1 MNILILTNNLK
12 GTKKFAE
19 ILNQKLSVYNIR
31 VEVYD
36 FQYVNKEIP
45 ESILNQYDVIFLLSY
60 IIKTSKTKGELQ
72 LRYNNKLKETL
83 IELLAREISKNMYDE
98 YAKDKNFHHMV
109 TPKKDPDFP
118 KKLGTN
124 TLSIKVFSKIREIDQ
139 NVPYMNNMADIFTE
153 GFVSLPTVRNHIYKL
168 EDKKVNPED
177 VLSKPIIKNYLD
189 FLDEIHNRLSS
200 EVEFGFKENN
210 EQTVVTEEY
219 SVEQNNTKEQN
230 DLKEQNELMA
240 EINPDYVLEKMNIIV
255 DGHFIESNDLP
266 VNLKSLDVAV
276 TERYGDGR
284 TKWIIAQNANTRE
297 ILLNLHLYNNDDKI
311 LSSDVKK
318 ELVNSKDTS
327 KYKSSK
333 IIAIVDGKPQKAVY
347 NNLTKAMNAVSN
359 GYKNKEV
366 MLQSIED
373 NEIVFYK

>member
-83 IELLAREISKNMYDE
+83 IELLAREISKNIYDE

-139 NVPYMNNMADIFTE
+139 NVPYMNSMADIFIE
-153 GFVSLPTVRNHIYKL
+153 GFTSLPTVRNHVYKL

-210 EQTVVTEEY
+210 EQTVEY
-219 SVEQNNTKEQN
+219 SLEQNQ
-230 DLKEQNELMA
+230 LKEQNELMA

-266 VNLKSLDVAV
+266 VNLKSLEVAV
-276 TERYGDGR
+276 TERYGDGG

>member
-19 ILNQKLSVYNIR
+19 ILNKKLSEYNIT

-36 FQYVNKEIP
+36 FQYVNKEID
-45 ESILNQYDVIFLLSY
+45 ETLIENYDLVFLLSY
-60 IIKTSKTKGELQ
+60 IIKTSKTKGEIQ

-83 IELLAREISKNMYDE
+83 VEILAREISKNIYTE

-109 TPKKDPDFP
+109 VPKKDPDFP

-139 NVPYMNNMADIFTE
+139 NVPYMNTMADIFTLA
-153 GFVSLPTVRNHIYKL
+153 FTSLPTVRNHVYKL
-168 EDKKVNPED
+168 EDNKANPED

-189 FLDEIHNRLSS
+189 FLDEIHTLSS
-200 EVEFGFKENN
+200 EIEYGNKDDE
-210 EQTVVTEEY
+210 EKYVVTVDY
-219 SVEQNNTKEQN
+219 SMEQN
-230 DLKEQNELMA
+230 DAKEQNEIIS
-240 EINPDYVLEKMNIIV
+240 EFNPDFALEKMNIII
-255 DGHFIESNDLP
+255 DGHFIESKDLP
-266 VNLKSLDVAV
+266 IDSKRLQIMIEQYIADNSDKFSNN
-276 TERYGDGR
+276 
-284 TKWIIAQNANTRE
+284 KWLLVQNATTRE
-297 ILLNLHLYNNDDKI
+297 IL
-311 LSSDVKK
+311 SDINICDEEIDSFIKK
-318 ELVNSKDTS
+318 EIIKDVDST

-333 IIAIVDGKPQKAVY
+333 IVAIVNGIAQKAVY
-347 NNLTKAMNAVSN
+347 NNLTKAINAVSN

-366 MLQSIED
+366 MLQSVED